1 MGAVSYIKHS
11 IQSPSLFQPERAMT
25 SVLDKSYRF
34 LMLLACIAMVLA
46 FAVILVGVLARKFG
60 WDIPGL
66 DAYAGYAIAATLFL
80 ALPGTLK
87 HGDHIR
93 VTLVMQRLSPRAQN
107 TLEYICLVA
116 ASLLTVYLAWFACQL
131 VWVSY
136 LTHDVSP
143 SADATPLWI
152 PQLAMALGCI
162 GFAVSFL
169 HALWAR
175 WAGAGFFHMPVEG
188 EIAKTE

>member
-1 MGAVSYIKHS
+1 MANLLNQFYR
-11 IQSPSLFQPERAMT
+11 LLMT
-25 SVLDKSYRF
+25 LSCL
-34 LMLLACIAMVLA
+34 AMVSA
-46 FAVILVGVLARKFG
+46 FVAIILGVAAREFQ
-60 WDIPGL
+60 WDFQGL

-107 TLEYICLVA
+107 ALEYWCLAA
-116 ASLLTVYLAWFACQL
+116 ASALAVYLAWFACRL

-136 LTHDVSP
+136 VTHDVSP
-143 SADATPLWI
+143 SADASPLWI

-162 GFAVSFL
+162 GFATSFC

-175 WAGAGFFHMPVEG
+175 WSGKAFFDAAVEG
-188 EIAKTE
+188 ELAKTE

>member
-1 MGAVSYIKHS
+1 M
-11 IQSPSLFQPERAMT
+11 P
-25 SVLDKSYRF
+25 SVLDKFYRF
-34 LMLLACIAMVLA
+34 LMLLSCVAMVLA
-46 FAVILVGVLARKFG
+46 FASIMLGVVAREFH
-60 WDIPGL
+60 WDIQGL

-80 ALPGTLK
+80 ALPSTLK

-93 VTLVMQRLSPRAQN
+93 VTLVMQRLPAKAQN
-107 TLEYICLVA
+107 ILEYWCLLA
-116 ASLLTVYLAWFACQL
+116 ASALSVYLAWFTCRL

-136 LTHDVSP
+136 ATHDVSP

-162 GFAVSFL
+162 GFAIAFL

-175 WAGAGFFHMPVEG
+175 WSGAEFFDAPVEG
-188 EIAKTE
+188 ELAKTE